1 MRHVLCH
8 LVQNPLQYKDGLN
21 MHLLLTIIFLLS
33 ACSTAYGGF
42 FDSYPRGKKGDVIAE
57 LRNKDRSEWKPDV
70 LFFGGPDE
78 DFNFRACEEYRDI
91 MNERLSFYEYR
102 CVPNR

>member
-1 MRHVLCH
+1 MRIWF
-8 LVQNPLQYKDGLN
+8 
-21 MHLLLTIIFLLS
+21 TAIFLLIFS
-33 ACSTAYGGF
+33 SVAYGGL

-57 LRNKDRSEWKPDV
+57 MRNKDRSEWKPDV
-70 LFFGGPDE
+70 LFFGGADE